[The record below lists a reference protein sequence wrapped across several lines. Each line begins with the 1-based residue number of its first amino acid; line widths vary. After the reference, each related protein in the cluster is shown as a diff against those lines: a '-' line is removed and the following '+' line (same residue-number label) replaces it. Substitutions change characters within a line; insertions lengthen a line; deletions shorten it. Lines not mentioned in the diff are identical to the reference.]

1 MIIVDEN
8 YERSSS
14 SVEDEAMP
22 TISTNPT
29 LLSPISN
36 NEVKRKSS
44 ELPSHPSSPVYSD
57 PMKCTKTEIPINDN
71 NFEKKSLLVKIDLN
85 RLNLFT
91 IPVLRKY
98 IEDTRPWELEP
109 KKESLDKTKK
119 ENIEKTGDCET
130 DFKVKSTKDSDN
142 ETKRTLPLKFEQ
154 EHSDRKHKLKKRKR
168 RNSSSSVSSH
178 STVSNLSHNSHKK
191 EHQIK
196 KDKDNPKSKR
206 RREDTEVIRSQIDNL
221 NLINAP
227 PTNHEREASKTVQY
241 SEAVLP
247 SSHTQPSREYHS
259 YFEPTEEP
267 SEYEER

>member
-1 MIIVDEN
+1 MDEN

-14 SVEDEAMP
+14 SIEDEAMP

-29 LLSPISN
+29 LYPPVSN

-44 ELPSHPSSPVYSD
+44 ELPTHLSSPVYND
-57 PMKCTKTEIPINDN
+57 PIKCTKTEIPINDN

-85 RLNLFT
+85 RLDLFA
-91 IPVLRKY
+91 IAALRKH
-98 IEDTRPWELEP
+98 IEVTRPWALEQ
-109 KKESLDKTKK
+109 KNETSDKIKK
-119 ENIEKTGDCET
+119 ENIEKTGACET
-130 DFKVKSTKDSDN
+130 DFKLKSMKDSDN
-142 ETKRTLPLKFEQ
+142 ETKRTLPLKFEPD
-154 EHSDRKHKLKKRKR
+154 HSDRKHKLKKRKR

-178 STVSNLSHNSHKK
+178 STVSNMSHISHKK

-206 RREDTEVIRSQIDNL
+206 RREDTEVVVRSQIDNL

-227 PTNHEREASKTVQY
+227 PTNHEREAIKTVQY
-241 SEAVLP
+241 SETVLP

-259 YFEPTEEP
+259 YFEPPEEP